1 MIKILSYEDASIL
14 RESSTI
20 KIKTL
25 EEQLGELGF
34 KDFRGDLFK
43 ELTPYLDLKYDLHF
57 KQYHFYAN
65 NLYITDINLKTIQ
78 DVKTFIE
85 YFKYYPESK

>member
-1 MIKILSYEDASIL
+1 MIKILSDEGGNIL
-14 RESSTI
+14 RETETI
-20 KIKTL
+20 KTKTL
-25 EEQLGELGF
+25 EEQLIEMGF

-43 ELTPYLDLKYDLHF
+43 ELTPYLDLKYDM
-57 KQYHFYAN
+57 YHKEYQFYAN
-65 NLYITDINLKTIQ
+65 NLYITDLNLKSIR